1 MRKIS
6 LFCATTALVMPA
18 FAFAQSTGSVDFED
32 TEEEAI
38 VVTGTRVQEVGGVQA
53 PDTSKARAALTQ
65 ELISRQNPGQTILD
79 TINVIPGVSF
89 QNNDAYGSS
98 GGTLTIRGF
107 TSDRVSLTVDGIPT
121 NDSGNYAIFSGQQI
135 DPELIGE
142 VNVSLGSTD
151 IDSPTASAAGGT
163 VNYRSIIPR
172 RELGAMVSASIGEF
186 DFHRVFGLI
195 ETGELTSLGTRA
207 YLSAS
212 TSRNDNPFNN
222 YGKVK
227 KNQYNAKVYQ
237 PVGSGGDFIS
247 VAGTF
252 NQLRNNFFGSLPL
265 RQDANRVVGPQAA
278 NRFPRNNDEREYLI
292 NFPCQVDTPQ
302 AGVADTPIAS
312 PIVTG
317 SSCGT
322 EFDRRF
328 NPADTANL
336 RGSSR
341 FSFGQFTLTVDPS
354 YQYTKANGGG
364 TVTAQEGLRDIN
376 PTGGVAST
384 TECRTDPVAGRAN
397 RTCVA
402 GYLGGSPFFGRD
414 VNGDGDV
421 LDTVTVVAPSQ
432 TQTHR
437 YGLITGVRYDFN
449 DEHTVRVAYTFDR
462 ARHRQTGEVGLVDL
476 GGTPFNV
483 FPVDAP
489 QADVTGS
496 ILQKRN
502 RLSYA
507 ILHQVAGQY
516 RGEFLEGALVVDAGL
531 RAPFFKRELNNF
543 CFTTSASGNVE
554 CFNSNDAAATQF
566 GTLNPTRQGPQR
578 RTFKYDKLLP
588 SIGLTYDLT
597 PRFTVFGN
605 YAKGLS
611 VPSTD
616 NLYSSFFFAADTPQA
631 QPTPET
637 TDNFDLGLR
646 YRSSKVQAQLAGFY
660 NKYKNRQAQAFDPEL
675 NESVFRNLGSVEK
688 YGVDG
693 YVSYTPIPQLELY
706 AFGSYLKSEIQE
718 DVLAGECNAA
728 QIAEQIGGC
737 TTLGAPFFAP
747 TAGKRESGSP
757 KYTFGGSAR
766 GLFGP
771 FQIGVTAKRT
781 GPRFIYDTNLPIFGR
796 ITNAGVTTTQEI
808 FGAAAPAYW
817 LVNADAR
824 FSLEQV
830 GLARTYVQ
838 VNVYNLFDQF
848 YVGGFGGGLFQN
860 NGLSATPTATTFGNP
875 PFVQIGAPRTVS
887 ATLVVGF

>member
-1 MRKIS
+1 MKKLS
-6 LFCATTALVMPA
+6 LLCATTALIMPA
-18 FAFAQSTGSVDFED
+18 MAFAQSTGSVDFEEKA
-32 TEEEAI
+32 EEI
-38 VVTGTRVQEVGGVQA
+38 VVTGTRAQEVGGVQA

-135 DPELIGE
+135 DPELIGD

-163 VNYRSIIPR
+163 VNYRSIVPR
-172 RELGAMVSASIGEF
+172 KQLGGMVSASIGEY

-195 ETGELTSLGTRA
+195 ETGELTSFGTRA
-207 YLSAS
+207 YVSAS
-212 TSRNDNPFNN
+212 TSRYDNPYNN
-222 YGKVK
+222 YGQVK
-227 KNQYNAKVYQ
+227 KNQYNAKIYQ
-237 PVGSGGDFIS
+237 PLSGNNFIS
-247 VAGTF
+247 LAGTF

-265 RQDANRVVGPQAA
+265 RQDANRVVGPQAG

-292 NFPCQVDTPQ
+292 NFPCNVDTPQ
-302 AGVADTPIAS
+302 ANVADSPAPS

-341 FSFGQFTLTVDPS
+341 FNFGALTLTVDPS
-354 YQYTKANGGG
+354 YQYAKANGGG
-364 TVTAQEGLRDIN
+364 TVTGNEGLRDIN
-376 PTGGVAST
+376 PAGGTAST
-384 TECRTDPVAGRAN
+384 TDCRTDPVAGRAN
-397 RTCVA
+397 RACVP
-402 GYLGGSPFFGRD
+402 GYVGGVPFFGRD

-437 YGLITGVRYDFN
+437 YGLIAGLRYDIT
-449 DEHTVRVAYTFDR
+449 DEHSVRVAYTFDR
-462 ARHRQTGEVGLVDL
+462 ARHRQTGEVGLVDI

-483 FPVDAP
+483 FPIDDP
-489 QADVTGS
+489 EADVSGS
-496 ILQKRN
+496 ILQKRD

-507 ILHQVAGQY
+507 TLHQIAGQY
-516 RGEFLEGALVVDAGL
+516 RGEFLEGALEIDAGL
-531 RAPFFKRELNNF
+531 RAPFFKRDLNQF
-543 CFTTSASGNVE
+543 CFTTSAGGFVD
-554 CFNSNDAAATQF
+554 CFNDNTAAATQF
-566 GTLNPTRQGPQR
+566 ATLNPTRQGPQQR
-578 RTFKYDKLLP
+578 VFKYDKLLP
-588 SIGLTYDLT
+588 SVGATFDLT
-597 PRFTVFGN
+597 PRFSVFAN
-605 YAKGLS
+605 YSKGLS

-616 NLYSSFFFAADTPQA
+616 NLYNSFFFAANTPQA
-631 QPTPET
+631 QPVPET
-637 TDNFDLGLR
+637 TDNYDLGVR
-646 YRSSKVQAQLAGFY
+646 YRSSKLQAQLAGFY
-660 NKYKNRQAQAFDPEL
+660 NKYKNRQASAFDPEL
-675 NESVFRNLGSVEK
+675 NETIFRNLGDVEK

-693 YVSYTPIPQLELY
+693 YVSYTPIRQLELY
-706 AFGSYLKSEIQE
+706 AFGSYLKSEIQ
-718 DVLAGECNAA
+718 DDLIVGE
-728 QIAEQIGGC
+728 
-737 TTLGAPFFAP
+737 TPTGAPILAP
-747 TAGKRESGSP
+747 TAGKREAGSP
-757 KYTFGGSAR
+757 KYTYGGTVR

-771 FQIGVTAKRT
+771 LEVGLTAKRT
-781 GPRFIYDTNLPIFGR
+781 GPRFIYDTNLPVFAR
-796 ITNAGVTTTQEI
+796 VTNAGVTTTEQV

-824 FSLEQV
+824 FSLADF
-830 GLARTYVQ
+830 GLERTYLQ
-838 VNVYNLFDQF
+838 LNVYNLFDKF
-848 YVGGFGGGLFQN
+848 YLGGFGGGLNQN
-860 NGLSATPTATTFGNP
+860 NVLSNPPTGTSFGNP

-887 ATLVVGF
+887 ATIVVGF